1 MELAFRVTSANE
13 ESLEGVIWAL
23 EEDRVYLEGK
33 LRKHPM
39 ELEFHIKPYLRVV
52 LGKVPEVGELIS
64 RLKQKLQDYKAGR
77 ETSVPRREYH
87 HGKAN

>member
-13 ESLEGVIWAL
+13 ESVEKVIWAL

-52 LGKVPEVGELIS
+52 LGKVPEVGELIET
-64 RLKQKLQDYKAGR
+64 LKQRL
-77 ETSVPRREYH
+77 REYY
-87 HGKAN
+87 HGKAD